1 MVNGIRN
8 DRLANAISSVN
19 PFPHYCADGRRQPV
33 RDLKWSVRRSSIA
46 TGRNGA
52 WPAKCA
58 VHRGSSSWVDVQLGR
73 YAVVPKIARAGSS
86 VGDVMVRFD
95 GSGVVSAEIACAALQ
110 PVLDSVYHRYC
121 WESMP
126 VVEEALRYVG
136 RGAFSRDGIEKFAS
150 YICMGER
157 PVLTSKGLSG
167 DRMRLG
173 RRSGL
178 RWR

>member
-1 MVNGIRN
+1 M
-8 DRLANAISSVN
+8 SS
-19 PFPHYCADGRRQPV
+19 
-33 RDLKWSVRRSSIA
+33 
-46 TGRNGA
+46 
-52 WPAKCA
+52 
-58 VHRGSSSWVDVQLGR
+58 GR
-73 YAVVPKIARAGSS
+73 YAVVPKMCEGGSS

-121 WESMP
+121 WEPLP
-126 VVEEALRYVG
+126 VVEKALRYVG
-136 RGAFSRDGIEKFAS
+136 RGAFSRDGIEMFAR

-157 PVLTSKGLSG
+157 PVLTSKDIGV

-173 RRSGL
+173 RQSGL